1 MVAMLKMIAPAE
13 VADEVQFK
21 PDTLAQI
28 IKYQQA
34 IEADMQGLPKIK
46 AGDVRELY
54 LSAK

>member
-28 IKYQQA
+28 IKYQ
-34 IEADMQGLPKIK
+34 
-46 AGDVRELY
+46 
-54 LSAK
+54 